1 MDMTIEQMLSNY
13 ATNANIL
20 GADAAKESFYSD
32 LDALVASDE
41 AMESPMTAMWSAVG
55 NNVKSGSAGRVVGG
69 ILLAI
74 PALIVSVIEIVLRIV
89 AAILHIVA
97 IIVVAVLALPVLIIG
112 LPIFGIAAASSVG
125 NVMKAAAGF
134 KERAENG
141 DFDETFDKIGDF
153 VEDNFTFES
162 VGVATE
168 ASAPKIKL
176 NPTALSAAK
185 SYQKSL
191 NVMLK
196 SSFETSQLISRQI
209 ESMKKGS
216 DKLDDMQHK
225 AESLK
230 AVFAEVSKQ
239 KAAYDKAMQS
249 VGATGK
255 EKGLYWNREEVNNM
269 KSLAKTIANE
279 SKRQQKFLEKFKA
292 KCEKTLS
299 AAKAA
304 NAKGE
309 KNMKLSPEM
318 VNADKETVKMCNV
331 YLSVVKLCQKS
342 VEITKTALVDAGA
355 KKDKTEDKSKKSK

>member
-13 ATNANIL
+13 ATNASIL
-20 GADAAKESFYSD
+20 GVDAAKESFYSE

-41 AMESPMTAMWSAVG
+41 AMESPMSAMWSAVG

-89 AAILHIVA
+89 VAILHIVA
-97 IIVVAVLALPVLIIG
+97 AIVVGVLALPVLIIG

-125 NVMKAAAGF
+125 KVMKAAAGF

-141 DFDETFDKIGDF
+141 DFDEDEFIF
-153 VEDNFTFES
+153 EVVES

-196 SSFETSQLISRQI
+196 SSFETSQMISKQI

-230 AVFAEVSKQ
+230 AVFTEVSKQ

-269 KSLAKTIANE
+269 KSLAKTITNE

-318 VNADKETVKMCNV
+318 INADKETVKMCNV

-355 KKDKTEDKSKKSK
+355 KKDKTEDKPKSIK